1 MVKLPLLVGAA
12 LVLVLCASLGEIT
25 ERSEKLLGKHESYK
39 MLRLSL
45 LVRTALVLTPCILL
59 VSSFTA
65 VDVVK
70 TYVLVEKDL
79 TWPEAQSYCRTHH
92 KDLVSIHSKEEVNTI
107 LKEYTYKNISA
118 SFLWIGLQE
127 NASKDQWLWTS
138 GETVNF
144 YNWGFRQPNKFKMHE
159 HCVLMSPSGEQH
171 DYPCNN
177 PRYTF
182 YFVCFS
188 GSQSSGEMKYHYIKE
203 KKSWFGARDT
213 CRERYTDLVSITSQ
227 QELEKIRNITGGKK
241 VWIGLYQNP
250 WRWSNGDESSFQ
262 YWDTNEPN
270 NRADICVGMWLK
282 SLPNKRAS
290 SSSSEW
296 TLALGP
302 VHCTVFIF
310 ITKFQ
315 VRKVIEFNCNMVDLI
330 FFFFFFAVTSRV
342 TLNLRKEYILVKESL
357 TWPDAQNYCRT
368 HHKDLVSIHSKEEVK
383 LLLEKL
389 GEVGANFAWIGLQE
403 NANKDQWLWT
413 SGETVNF
420 YNWGFR
426 QPNKFKKHEHCVL
439 MSPSG
444 KQHDYP
450 CNNPRY
456 AFYFGWIALQETSY
470 RKSHCYQKYNEVK
483 PS

>member
-1 MVKLPLLVGAA
+1 AQPTAIYFIK
-12 LVLVLCASLGEIT
+12 
-25 ERSEKLLGKHESYK
+25 
-39 MLRLSL
+39 
-45 LVRTALVLTPCILL
+45 TALCILL
-59 VSSFTA
+59 NHHDKIFHFM
-65 VDVVK
+65 
-70 TYVLVEKDL
+70 EKDL

-282 SLPNKRAS
+282 SLPNKRGRHRNEIGKWADFGCNTS
-290 SSSSEW
+290 QTYFLCYEDIY
-296 TLALGP
+296 
-302 VHCTVFIF
+302 IF
-310 ITKFQ
+310 VQ
-315 VRKVIEFNCNMVDLI
+315 
-330 FFFFFFAVTSRV
+330 
-342 TLNLRKEYILVKESL
+342 ESL

-420 YNWGFR
+420 YNW
-426 QPNKFKKHEHCVL
+426 
-439 MSPSG
+439 
-444 KQHDYP
+444 
-450 CNNPRY
+450 
-456 AFYFGWIALQETSY
+456 
-470 RKSHCYQKYNEVK
+470 
-483 PS
+483 